1 MARFDDLDIGA
12 MVPDDL
18 DEVLLVDARALK
30 SAWSRTHFV
39 EELSSPLA
47 LCYVARGAERHG
59 APLVG
64 FAVVRVVGDE
74 CEVLTIAVD
83 PRFRRRGAGRALLE
97 RALAE
102 ARGRGARKAHL
113 EVRAGNRAARSLYAL
128 LGFSER
134 GSRPRYYANPVEDAL
149 LMTADLRERNL
160 SPSDPDPRPA
170 SP

>member
-1 MARFDDLDIGA
+1 MGRFDDLDIGV
-12 MVPDDL
+12 MVADDL
-18 DEVLLVDARALK
+18 DEVLMVDARALR

-47 LCYVARGAERHG
+47 LCLVARGAARQG

-102 ARGRGARKAHL
+102 AQDRGARKAHL
-113 EVRAGNRAARSLYAL
+113 EVRASNRAAHGLYAL

-134 GSRPRYYANPVEDAL
+134 GLRPRYYVNPIEDAL
-149 LMTADLRERNL
+149 LMTADL
-160 SPSDPDPRPA
+160 SS
-170 SP
+170 